1 MPRFRYEVKK
11 SPTEKMAG
19 VMEAESAQA
28 VAAQLSKQ
36 GYFPISISEDKKASE
51 SVGPRIPF
59 LRTIHQKDV
68 NVFFRQLANLTYSGL
83 PLLRSLHTLV
93 TQTENPKMGDVIQQI
108 ERDVQRGG
116 TLAEAL
122 TEHPKVFP
130 ALYSSMVRA
139 GETGGNLEDV
149 LMRLATLG
157 EKESQLRGKVVTA
170 MIYPCFLLAAGFAAV
185 FILLSFVFPTF
196 IEFFNEYGAVL
207 PLPTR
212 ILMGICGFMK
222 SYWMFV
228 LLGIILS
235 VVAVQRYARSETGK
249 EKFDLFVLGLP
260 LFGKV
265 ALRVEVSK
273 FSRTLGTLTD
283 NGIPILNALKITKDT
298 LGNTVIGEEVESVR
312 LCVTDGESLSDALN
326 RTEHFPLMM
335 VNMMAVGEQ
344 GGRLGEAAKRVADV
358 YDEEVERALVAMT
371 SMLEPV
377 LILVMGVFV
386 GFLVVSMLLPIFQ
399 MSTMIS

>member
-1 MPRFRYEVKK
+1 
-11 SPTEKMAG
+11 
-19 VMEAESAQA
+19 
-28 VAAQLSKQ
+28 
-36 GYFPISISEDKKASE
+36 
-51 SVGPRIPF
+51 
-59 LRTIHQKDV
+59 
-68 NVFFRQLANLTYSGL
+68 
-83 PLLRSLHTLV
+83 LLRSLHTLV

-108 ERDVQRGG
+108 ERDVRRGG

-170 MIYPCFLLAAGFAAV
+170 MIYPCFLLFAGFTAV
-185 FILLSFVFPTF
+185 FILLSFVFPTL
-196 IEFFNEYGAVL
+196 IEFFNEYGEVL

-222 SYWMFV
+222 SYWVFV

-235 VVAVQRYARSETGK
+235 VVAVQRYAHSDAGK

-265 ALRVEVSK
+265 VLRVEVSK
-273 FSRTLGTLTD
+273 FARTLGTLTD

-298 LGNTVIGEEVESVR
+298 LANTVIGEEVESVR

-358 YDEEVERALVAMT
+358 YDDEVERALVAMT

-386 GFLVVSMLLPIFQ
+386 GFLVISMLLPIFD